1 MKVLI
6 TRAKPQATQTSQ
18 NLDRS
23 GHEAICLPL
32 SEIIDLGT
40 AIPEL
45 QYDGIIFTSKNAVDI
60 LKNRS
65 WTPKN
70 FNIPTYCVGEKTQ
83 QAAKAYGFNTTHTAY
98 GGGKA
103 LTKLINEMN
112 INKGRLLYPS
122 TPEKNFDMSQALK
135 SEDLHIDTIDI
146 YRANP
151 LTPPRK
157 ESQKAL
163 KKVMKDYIFVYS
175 ALSGKNLM
183 EILNTENLTNSLQD
197 CTLIGISKQAIQF
210 LEHIEWK
217 EVLIADEPNEEQ
229 MITLIDLP

>member
-1 MKVLI
+1 
-6 TRAKPQATQTSQ
+6 
-18 NLDRS
+18 
-23 GHEAICLPL
+23 
-32 SEIIDLGT
+32 
-40 AIPEL
+40 
-45 QYDGIIFTSKNAVDI
+45 
-60 LKNRS
+60 
-65 WTPKN
+65 
-70 FNIPTYCVGEKTQ
+70 
-83 QAAKAYGFNTTHTAY
+83 
-98 GGGKA
+98 
-103 LTKLINEMN
+103 MN

-122 TPEKNFDMSQALK
+122 TPEKNFDMSKALK